1 MSKFIA
7 LHNHWITAVG
17 AKQFLQASAP
27 LGNPFSRLEPDL
39 LKLAQRNAELLRL
52 CNFFALMYV
61 VIEGYQKTDLQDKA
75 LDRLLSNSEQIEL
88 LKLCRH
94 SVFHYHKNPLSSQLL
109 GFLRAPNSGPWIQ
122 EVYDAFEELFEEKLP
137 VKESFE
143 YLRKH
148 HAGASNNG

>member
-7 LHNHWITAVG
+7 LHNHWISAVG

-27 LGNPFSRLEPDL
+27 LENPFSRLEPEL

-52 CNFFALMYV
+52 CNFYALMYV
-61 VIEGYQKTDLQDKA
+61 VIEGYQKADIKDET
-75 LDRLLSNSEQIEL
+75 LDRLLSNSEQVEL

-109 GFLRAPNSGPWIQ
+109 GFLRAPNSGPWIRA
-122 EVYDAFEELFEEKLP
+122 VYDAFEELFEEKLP
-137 VKESFE
+137 VKETFE

-148 HAGASNNG
+148 HSEASSLG